1 MFLSTFSLLLFFIG
15 SLLGRT
21 VLAEDDLKAV
31 EPASPGQVRHV
42 LRLPPQEDEFDFQ
55 VELIVGKTVQV
66 DEVNRFFFAG
76 KIVESSIPG
85 WGFPRFDVAA
95 LGPMAGTLIGVDPD
109 APKVERFVRL
119 GGEPVLIRYNS
130 KLPVV
135 VYVPEGVEVRY
146 RIWTAGD
153 TQSMSA
159 G

>member
-1 MFLSTFSLLLFFIG
+1 MSLPTIGLFLFLIG

-21 VLAEDDLKAV
+21 VLAEDDLKPF
-31 EPASPGQVRHV
+31 EPAAPGQVRHV
-42 LRLPPQEDEFDFQ
+42 LRLPAQEDEFDFQ

-66 DEVNRFFFAG
+66 DEVNRYFFAG

-85 WGFPRFDVAA
+85 WGFPRFDVAT

-109 APKVERFVRL
+109 APKVNRFIRL

-135 VYVPEGVEVRY
+135 VYVPEGAEVRY
-146 RIWTAGD
+146 RIWTAGE
-153 TQSMSA
+153 TRPMSA